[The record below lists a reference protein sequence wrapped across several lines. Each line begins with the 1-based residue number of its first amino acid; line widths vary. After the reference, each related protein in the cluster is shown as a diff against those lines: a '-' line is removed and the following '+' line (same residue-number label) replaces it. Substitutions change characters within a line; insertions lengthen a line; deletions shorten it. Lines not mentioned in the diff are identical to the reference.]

1 MQSRGTAHFH
11 SAVHVQGKPQLN
23 RESDQEVVAFIDSY
37 ISCAIP
43 EEDET
48 LKDLVTS
55 RQIHHHTRTC
65 KKKKNVNCRF
75 HFPKPPAKE
84 TTISRVPCDEKFKE
98 KIEQSRSILNAVMQ
112 TLECTGTD
120 ITLTELLERSG
131 IPEDIYHDALNLSMK
146 KNNILLKR
154 KPAETCV
161 NPYNPIIMKALRA
174 NMDIQYIRDVWGC
187 VAYIT
192 SYMCKP
198 ERSMSELMRNA
209 CKEANTVKDKLK
221 SIGNVFLKSR
231 EVSQH
236 EAIARLIGL
245 PLKETNTSALFVPT
259 GYRNQRTRLLKPP
272 ALLKHMDKDDMDV
285 FVPNIIDKY
294 AAQPS
299 SLEDTCLAEF
309 ASCYTSAKSPI
320 SEEEDTNIDYENNTT
335 AKLIRLKDGM
345 GTMRKRNVPFVLRD
359 CPVTKQRDSEKYYHR
374 LLFLYFP
381 WRNEDEL
388 EDMPL
393 FKTKFESVFSCME
406 ATIQKYEPYLEEVL
420 AASEIC
426 ETLETSEEMWDQIL
440 PEVEQD
446 RDQPVETDE
455 DYQILDTCNLS
466 SDQLNQDTNET
477 NVIS

>member
-1 MQSRGTAHFH
+1 
-11 SAVHVQGKPQLN
+11 
-23 RESDQEVVAFIDSY
+23 
-37 ISCAIP
+37 
-43 EEDET
+43 
-48 LKDLVTS
+48 
-55 RQIHHHTRTC
+55 
-65 KKKKNVNCRF
+65 
-75 HFPKPPAKE
+75 
-84 TTISRVPCDEKFKE
+84 
-98 KIEQSRSILNAVMQ
+98 
-112 TLECTGTD
+112 
-120 ITLTELLERSG
+120 
-131 IPEDIYHDALNLSMK
+131 
-146 KNNILLKR
+146 
-154 KPAETCV
+154 
-161 NPYNPIIMKALRA
+161 
-174 NMDIQYIRDVWGC
+174 
-187 VAYIT
+187 
-192 SYMCKP
+192 
-198 ERSMSELMRNA
+198 
-209 CKEANTVKDKLK
+209 
-221 SIGNVFLKSR
+221 
-231 EVSQH
+231 
-236 EAIARLIGL
+236 
-245 PLKETNTSALFVPT
+245 
-259 GYRNQRTRLLKPP
+259 
-272 ALLKHMDKDDMDV
+272 MDKDDMDV

-294 AAQPS
+294 AARPS
-299 SLEDTCLAEF
+299 SLEDTCLVEF

-335 AKLIRLKDGM
+335 GKLIRLKDGM

-393 FKTKFESVFSCME
+393 FKTKFEILFSCME

-477 NVIS
+477 NVILEPTKKRSLNTNIDIEPKKKYMSIEKQL